1 MLRKNNT
8 TYSKRGN
15 HAARSAHRKGDA
27 MFRNYDTSAIRPKK
41 SKAPIVITAVIAASL
56 VCAIFWG
63 IYSLVF
69 APPSTQ
75 CPLENG
81 QVVQVEVV
89 EGSTADDVAQLLLDN
104 GIIASKSSLID
115 GLTKANAQNSIH
127 AGIFEFVGP
136 INMDQVVG
144 ILAGAPNATLP
155 SVTVV
160 EGFTIAKTAD
170 KVQEA
175 TAGKVTAKDF
185 VALAN
190 DAKSFESAY
199 PFVAEA
205 ANNSLEG
212 FLFPKTYTFNTDEV
226 SADSLIRQMLNQY
239 KIETA
244 NLDYS
249 KAEAKGMTH
258 YDVLKLAAIIE
269 RETGDDARDEVS
281 SVFWNRLDINMK
293 LESDATK
300 EYELSA
306 PPTPEDLLVDT
317 PYNTYTNE
325 GLTPT
330 PICSPGLLSIQAA
343 LAPASTDFY
352 YFYSYTKEDGTKI
365 HYFSKTLEEHEQ
377 AIKDAEEGIAPKYAI
392 G

>member
-1 MLRKNNT
+1 MFRKNNT

-15 HAARSAHRKGDA
+15 HAARSAHRKADA
-27 MFRNYDTSAIRPKK
+27 MFRNYDTTAIRPKK
-41 SKAPIVITAVIAASL
+41 SKLPV
-56 VCAIFWG
+56 
-63 IYSLVF
+63 VF
-69 APPSTQ
+69 AALGAIALVVAMFWAIYNSFLSPASEE
-75 CPLENG
+75 CPLESG
-81 QVVQVEVV
+81 RVVQVEIAQ
-89 EGSTADDVAQLLLDN
+89 GSTADDAAQLLLEE
-104 GIIASKSSLID
+104 GVIASKSSLID
-115 GLTKANAQNSIH
+115 GLKDANALNSIH
-127 AGIFEFVGP
+127 AGIFEFAGP
-136 INMDQVVG
+136 INMGQVVE
-144 ILAGAPNATLP
+144 ILSSPPNATLP

-175 TAGKVTAKDF
+175 TAGKVTAQDF

-258 YDVLKLAAIIE
+258 YDVLKLASIIE

-306 PPTPEDLLVDT
+306 PPTPEDLLADT

-352 YFYSYTKEDGTKI
+352 YFYSYTKEDGTKL
-365 HYFSKTLEEHEQ
+365 HYFSVTYEEHEQ
-377 AIKDAEEGIAPKYAI
+377 AIKDAEAGIEPKNPI
-392 G
+392 S